1 MSGGAVRAAPE
12 NQPLDDRRVDGA
24 PGDLA
29 LRLHKHPWY
38 CIVSAI
44 AGHLLVSVEVEG
56 FRDCVTKVGLYLD
69 KQ

>member
-12 NQPLDDRRVDGA
+12 NQPLDGHRVDGV

-29 LRLHKHPWY
+29 LRLHEHHPSH

-44 AGHLLVSVEVEG
+44 AGQLLSVEVQELC
-56 FRDCVTKVGLYLD
+56 D
-69 KQ
+69 

>member
-29 LRLHKHPWY
+29 LRLHKHHPSY
-38 CIVSAI
+38 CVVSAI
-44 AGHLLVSVEVEG
+44 AGHLLSVEVEEL
-56 FRDCVTKVGLYLD
+56 CVTWALP
-69 KQ
+69 